1 MSSEKSK
8 NKSATH
14 VGKLQW
20 AVLFR
25 TLLPLVV
32 MGVFISIITTNAYEK
47 AIKNEIKIALES
59 VGSTVAGYYDSL
71 YPGDYELV
79 GDKNVSLYKGENE
92 LTGDFSY
99 IDTLKE
105 QSGLDI
111 TLFYGNTRILTT
123 LKNGDGERYVATG
136 VNSAVFNKVDG
147 GHEKLVTEV
156 DVDGMRFYACYI
168 PVLNSD
174 GQMMCMIGTAKSI
187 NDITA
192 TVQRASYQI
201 WIIVFLA
208 MLVAALISQTYTSK
222 IISSIAKIQKFLNGI
237 SEGKLNNVM
246 PPEVL
251 KRDDEL
257 GDAAHAVVEM
267 QKAMS
272 ILVERDPLTQLYNR
286 RYGNAKLAAIRKKLA
301 ESGEPFAL
309 VMGDIDFFKKV
320 NDTYGHDAGDAVLV
334 TVSDLLKK
342 FMVGKG
348 FAARWGGEE
357 FVLAFDKNSGDEANI
372 FMWNF
377 LDRIRKVELP
387 YGDLTIKITMTFGVI
402 DGSASEDYEELLK
415 MADDRLY
422 YGKMSGRNR
431 VVNEEDYQE
440 WKATGETFEELK
452 ARMDAESSRD
462 DEAGEKTETVIPED
476 KENKDNKKL
485 NRVEIPDSLDIE
497 VVDCEVAEK
506 ILSNMTALPEETEQ
520 DPDNEPVETSDEQ
533 QEDTNEVSD

>member
-8 NKSATH
+8 NISGTH

-32 MGVFISIITTNAYEK
+32 MGVFISIITTNAYERT
-47 AIKNEIKIALES
+47 IKNEIQVALES
-59 VGSTVAGYYDSL
+59 VGSTVASYYDHL

-79 GDKNVSLYKGENE
+79 GEKTVSLYKGENE

-99 IDTLKE
+99 IDIVKQE
-105 QSGLDI
+105 SGLDI

-123 LKNGDGERYVATG
+123 LKDADGTRYVATG
-136 VNSAVFNKVDG
+136 VNSAVFNKVDSA
-147 GHEKLVTEV
+147 HEKLITEV

-187 NDITA
+187 DDITA
-192 TVQRASYQI
+192 TVTRASYQI

-208 MLVAALISQTYTSK
+208 MLVAALISHAYTSR
-222 IISSIAKIQKFLNGI
+222 IISSIAKIQKFLDGI
-237 SEGKLNNVM
+237 IEGKLNNVM
-246 PPEVL
+246 PAEVL
-251 KRDDEL
+251 KRNDEI
-257 GDAAHAVVEM
+257 GDVAHAVVEM

-286 RYGNAKLAAIRKKLA
+286 RYGNAKLASIRKKLA

-309 VMGDIDFFKKV
+309 VMGDIDFFKSV
-320 NDTYGHDAGDAVLV
+320 NDTYGHDAGDAVLK
-334 TVSDLLKK
+334 TVADILKK

-372 FMWNF
+372 FMWNL
-377 LDRIRKVELP
+377 LDRIRKIEIP
-387 YGDLTIKITMTFGVI
+387 YGDLTIRVTMTFGVI
-402 DGSASEDYEELLK
+402 DGSASEDYEELLRL
-415 MADDRLY
+415 ADDRLY
-422 YGKMSGRNR
+422 FGKMSGRNR

-452 ARMDAESSRD
+452 ARMNAESSH
-462 DEAGEKTETVIPED
+462 DEKPDNQSGDD
-476 KENKDNKKL
+476 KEEKEKK
-485 NRVEIPDSLDIE
+485 RAERIEIPDSLEIE
-497 VVDCEVAEK
+497 VIDCEMAEK
-506 ILSNMTALPEETEQ
+506 ILSNMTVEKEETEQ
-520 DPDNEPVETSDEQ
+520 AVEAP
-533 QEDTNEVSD
+533 EDTEAVSD